1 VSLSAYSSDGDRVA
15 DAGSEEAPYF
25 SLDIAELS
33 SEAQPCP
40 NLTIA
45 MHM

>member
-1 VSLSAYSSDGDRVA
+1 VSLSAYGSEGDTLA
-15 DAGSEEAPYF
+15 DAGSEEAPFF

-33 SEAQPCP
+33 SEAQPCSI
-40 NLTIA
+40 TA